1 MVILISILFMIF
13 FISGFFTAL
22 YVMKFAKKY
31 FNHQPKEES
40 LGIKGKMTNDTQDL
54 ISEWLYGEPR
64 QSKGGDINE

>member
-1 MVILISILFMIF
+1 MVVLISALFMVF
-13 FISGFFTAL
+13 FIAGFMTAL

-31 FNHQPKEES
+31 FNPTMENSTET
-40 LGIKGKMTNDTQDL
+40 KGTTTNDTQDL